1 MLQCVQAFHSC
12 FVAPANVHSVS
23 PTTFA
28 SEFDSHCLQLFLVFE
43 FDAWSA
49 SNVPF
54 LPRSPSDSLLESLV
68 KALGEGVYIAR
79 FQEPGRAERD
89 FERTGTRESLEKMLH
104 LNFRRIMWAPE
115 GKELLEALPTLEQP
129 S

>member
-1 MLQCVQAFHSC
+1 MRKGLQA
-12 FVAPANVHSVS
+12 
-23 PTTFA
+23 
-28 SEFDSHCLQLFLVFE
+28 L
-43 FDAWSA
+43 AWSA